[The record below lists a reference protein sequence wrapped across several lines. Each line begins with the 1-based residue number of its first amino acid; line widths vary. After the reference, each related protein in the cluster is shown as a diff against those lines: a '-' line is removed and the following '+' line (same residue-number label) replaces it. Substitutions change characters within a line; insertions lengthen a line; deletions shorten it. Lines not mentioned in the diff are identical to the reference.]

1 MVILR
6 AKLEVNHDYA
16 DLAAWHYQ
24 DDKDKEQEPKKVIE
38 LVLVHSREDEKEFDE
53 ASTGW

>member
-6 AKLEVNHDYA
+6 AKLEVDHDYA
-16 DLAAWHYQ
+16 DLAAWDYQ

-38 LVLVHSREDEKEFDE
+38 LVLVHSREDEK
-53 ASTGW
+53 

>member
-6 AKLEVNHDYA
+6 AKLEVDHDYA
-16 DLAAWHYQ
+16 DLAAWDYQ
-24 DDKDKEQEPKKVIE
+24 DDKDKEQEAKKVIE

-53 ASTGW
+53 ASTEW